1 MKKIKYYLDRG
12 DRIMEGL
19 PGLNEIHKIIEEIYE
34 EEKGLSAEQRIKKLR
49 EESDKFMR
57 ERGLILTLVK
67 PKVMMHVI

>member
-1 MKKIKYYLDRG
+1 
-12 DRIMEGL
+12 MEGL